1 MQKKNMLYIPSKKE
15 CLFHY
20 LEPAFYQ
27 RKSQAKNPEV
37 LTELFKNFSD
47 DDGGT
52 FRTFE

>member
-1 MQKKNMLYIPSKKE
+1 MLYIPSKKE

-20 LEPAFYQ
+20 LEPAFI
-27 RKSQAKNPEV
+27 KEITGKNPEV